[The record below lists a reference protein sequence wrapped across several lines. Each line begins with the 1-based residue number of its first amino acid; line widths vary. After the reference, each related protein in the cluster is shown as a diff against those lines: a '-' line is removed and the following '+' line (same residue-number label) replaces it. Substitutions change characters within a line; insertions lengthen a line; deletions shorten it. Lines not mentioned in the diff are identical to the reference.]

1 MRLHIALGLL
11 VATSVELYFSVAS
24 ADPSAVDGRVIESTE
39 IRLLREAEHIQED
52 RGVNNVGEA
61 AETLS
66 RAVSMTKVDGGLLA
80 ASSKIRAADEVITS
94 TAVKANEQL
103 AIAAA
108 KSNEQVPGAA
118 VNLKEQVA
126 ARGVAKSK
134 DEVADGVAKSKEEVA
149 DALPKTKEELEA
161 ETKAAE
167 AAKKK
172 NEAGGHRHHHP
183 SPLKVALVSL
193 FVIALLGAITGWV
206 LHMANKHEVATPL
219 EPMSGSDLGGL
230 SG

>member
-1 MRLHIALGLL
+1 MRLHVALGLL
-11 VATSVELYFSVAS
+11 VATFVESYVSFAS
-24 ADPSAVDGRVIESTE
+24 ADPSPVDGRVFESTE

-52 RGVNNVGEA
+52 RGVNNAGEA
-61 AETLS
+61 AE
-66 RAVSMTKVDGGLLA
+66 AVSHVAAVSKSKGGAIGSVFHAVDGGV
-80 ASSKIRAADEVITS
+80 ADV
-94 TAVKANEQL
+94 AVKANEQL
-103 AIAAA
+103 ASAAA

>member
-1 MRLHIALGLL
+1 MRLHVALGLL
-11 VATSVELYFSVAS
+11 VATFVESYVSFAS
-24 ADPSAVDGRVIESTE
+24 ADPSPVDGRVIESTE

-108 KSNEQVPGAA
+108 KSNEQVSGVAA
-118 VNLKEQVA
+118 NLKDEVTGGVA
-126 ARGVAKSK
+126 KATDEVTGGVAKSK
-134 DEVADGVAKSKEEVA
+134 DEVEAAAKKE
-149 DALPKTKEELEA
+149 KELVLERHRQ
-161 ETKAAE
+161 AAE
-167 AAKKK
+167 A
-172 NEAGGHRHHHP
+172 GQR
-183 SPLKVALVSL
+183 LKEEEEKPTSKQVAIAVVLLVG
-193 FVIALLGAITGWV
+193 VLGAMTGWA
-206 LHMANKHEVATPL
+206 LHLANKKEVTTPL
-219 EPMSGSDLGGL
+219 EPMSGSNLDII
-230 SG
+230 SE